1 MLDIPPWL
9 QVALLVVG
17 AFFLGRWTA
26 RARGRE
32 PQRYRPPAQPV
43 SRPELVGDRY
53 NAGAGIDASQGG
65 GGHPI
70 DMALEAELKSLLHA
84 NRKIDAIKLARVRL
98 DIGLKEAK
106 DLVEAL

>member
-1 MLDIPPWL
+1 MPDIPPWL

-43 SRPELVGDRY
+43 SRPELVGDGY
-53 NAGAGIDASQGG
+53 NAGAGIDTPQG

-84 NRKIDAIKLARVRL
+84 NRKIDAIKLARERL
-98 DIGLKEAK
+98 GIGLKEAK
-106 DLVEAL
+106 DLVEPL